1 MTLAF
6 HPIIPYFEQP
16 ALRLGPVTI
25 HAFGVIVAI
34 SVLLGLELSRRR
46 FARLGLDPTIGHGL
60 VSYALVAGFVGA
72 HLFALL
78 LYMPQEVAANPL
90 KIFKVW
96 EDISSFGGI
105 LGGALGAA
113 LYLKLRAGP
122 LTPNQRLA
130 LFDALAFVFPL
141 ALAVGR
147 LACTVAHDHPG
158 TVTRFPLAISLSI
171 DAAQAYITAIYER
184 AGRLAELPAPSALP
198 ALGFHDL
205 GWYEFL
211 YLTLVV
217 APTVLLADRRPHRT
231 GFFVRL
237 FFVLYLP
244 VRFLMDF
251 LRVGDARYLGLTPAQ
266 HVALVA
272 ILFLAA
278 DQIQHRRRARRSWAV
293 DPPTV
298 PGAP

>member
-1 MTLAF
+1 MTPAL

-16 ALRLGPVTI
+16 SLRLGPVTI

-34 SVLLGLELSRRR
+34 SVLLGLALTRRR
-46 FARLGLDPTIGHGL
+46 FARLGLDPTIGNGL
-60 VSYALVAGFVGA
+60 VGYALVAGFVGA

-78 LYMPQEVAANPL
+78 LYMPHEVAANPL

-105 LGGALGAA
+105 LGGALGTA

-122 LTPNQRLA
+122 LTSNQRLA
-130 LFDALAFVFPL
+130 YFDALAFVFPL
-141 ALAVGR
+141 ALTVGR

-158 TVTRFPLAISLSI
+158 TVTRFPFAISLSS
-171 DAAQAYITAIYER
+171 DAARAYITAIYER
-184 AGRLAELPAPSALP
+184 AGRLAELPAPSALS
-198 ALGFHDL
+198 LMGFHDL

-211 YLTLVV
+211 FLALLV
-217 APTVLLADRRPHRT
+217 APLVLIADRRPRHT

-237 FFVLYLP
+237 FLLLYLP
-244 VRFLMDF
+244 TRFLLDF

-266 HVALVA
+266 HVAVAGILVLTVRE
-272 ILFLAA
+272 IW
-278 DQIQHRRRARRSWAV
+278 RRQRTRRVSAV
-293 DPPTV
+293 LPE
-298 PGAP
+298 AP